1 MDSSALSFID
11 DRDTKFVKEPTVT
24 FLVVLGS
31 QEQIKDIT
39 VPALSPGQHQAYYF
53 VAELNIKQKM
63 TIFEVQRYSRSV
75 VEVLEIHYTG
85 EVKWISKDPLSRRT
99 NLQGISIRGSI
110 IENPKYYKLV
120 NGSLSGFFG
129 EFLSLFQKQLNFTL
143 DPVSFSGSYGSK
155 SSNGSWNG
163 EILKLMNNE
172 VDFGKLKFNNLN
184 KSLPF

>member
-11 DRDTKFVKEPTVT
+11 DSDTKFVKDPTVT

-39 VPALSPGQHQAYYF
+39 VPELSPGQHQAYYF
-53 VAELNIKQKM
+53 VAELDNKHNM
-63 TIFEVQRYSRSV
+63 TLFEVQRYSRSV
-75 VEVLEIHYTG
+75 VEVLEIHSTG

-110 IENPKYYKLV
+110 IEDPKYYLMGQWV
-120 NGSLSGFFG
+120 NGLLSGFFG
-129 EFLSLFQKQLNFTL
+129 EFLSVFQKQLNFTL
-143 DPVSFSGSYGSK
+143 DPVPSSGTYGSK

-172 VDFGKLKFNNLN
+172 VDFGMLKILQF
-184 KSLPF
+184 